1 MVNVQSVARS
11 PIPVVVSQHVEDAA
25 ALRST
30 RTHLVSAPHVKL
42 LHLGR
47 LDERLAAHLDG
58 VAVAG
63 DFGAQLAAAALES
76 PGTGQVFVA
85 TVRAIQ
91 TGQAAGLDKLFS
103 LVEAVPDAQKG
114 LTSAFGWVSAETLQG
129 TGSALLN
136 AAAPFRKR
144 VGITACALHRV
155 DPSAALNAAM
165 SSPDAPLRARS
176 LRCAGEV
183 GRRDQLPACV
193 EHLNDEDPVCAFW
206 AAWSAILFGDR
217 RRSLDSLRALGM
229 SPSPHRERALQLV
242 LKILGNQDAHPLLK
256 ALAPD
261 PANQRVLIQATGIV
275 GDPFYVP
282 WLIKQM
288 AGDKTMRL
296 AGESFS
302 LITGLDLAYLD
313 LERKPPE
320 GLELGPT
327 DNPDDEDVAMDA
339 DDSLPWPDPAKIQ
352 KWWDANKQRFQPGV
366 RYFMGEPVNIE
377 NCKHVLR
384 DGYQRQRI
392 AAALYLSLLQPGTPL
407 FPTSAPAWRQQ
418 RWLAKMG

>member
-1 MVNVQSVARS
+1 MQSIARS

-58 VAVAG
+58 VSVAG
-63 DFGAQLAAAALES
+63 DFGARLAAAALES

-85 TVRAIQ
+85 TVGTIQ
-91 TGQAAGLDKLFS
+91 SGQADGLDKLFS
-103 LVEAVPDAQKG
+103 LIEAVPDARKG
-114 LTSAFGWVSAETLQG
+114 FTSAFGWVSKDTLKG
-129 TGSALLN
+129 TASALLN
-136 AAAPFRKR
+136 AAAPFRKL

-155 DPSAALNAAM
+155 DPGAALNPAI
-165 SSPDAPLRARS
+165 SSSDALVRARS

-193 EHLNDEDPVCAFW
+193 EHLKDEDAVSAFW
-206 AAWSAILFGDR
+206 AAWSSTLLGDR
-217 RRSLDSLRALGM
+217 SKSIGVLRGLTIT
-229 SPSPHRERALQLV
+229 PSSCRERAVQLA
-242 LKILGNQDAHPLLK
+242 LKLLALPEAHELLK
-256 ALAPD
+256 SFSKD
-261 PANQRVLIQATGIV
+261 PANQRVLLQGAGIA
-275 GDPFYVP
+275 GDPHYVP

-288 AGDKTMRL
+288 EDLKLTRL

-302 LITGLDLAYLD
+302 FITGLDLAYLD

-320 GLELGPT
+320 GTELGPT
-327 DNPDDEDVAMDA
+327 DNPEDEDVAMDA
-339 DDSLPWPDPAKIQ
+339 DDSLPWPDPVKIQ
-352 KWWDANKQRFQPGV
+352 KWWDANKHRFQPGV

-377 NCKHVLR
+377 NCKRVLR
-384 DGYQRQRI
+384 EGFQRQRI

-418 RWLAKMG
+418 RWLGKMA